1 MACPQSNPGDRDCS
15 VELVLSPHD
24 AVASGPNHWGR
35 ITSWACAGECG
46 FSTPSSL
53 AMRVWSWLVVAACG
67 LGLML
72 LTSSARVRP
81 KTPSSWSHG
90 LIVLGPDEPTDRS
103 PPGEVIP
110 ARLRLL
116 PGDERTEAI
125 LRSLGRAVPG
135 QELSLQV
142 QLRPKLIGLPLTAAH
157 IGSEMLASGR
167 LPAARDE
174 VLAGPETPRQDRLT
188 LGDRTL
194 TVVGRL
200 RPDAALFARSY
211 LVPRTGAT
219 DDLFPGGDPSVHP
232 ARLIRLTPEQMRQRD
247 GLRQLEAPY
256 PATKYTRVLPLTR
269 LARGS
274 YYLYLTGQA

>member
-1 MACPQSNPGDRDCS
+1 
-15 VELVLSPHD
+15 
-24 AVASGPNHWGR
+24 
-35 ITSWACAGECG
+35 
-46 FSTPSSL
+46 
-53 AMRVWSWLVVAACG
+53 MRVWSWLVVAACG

-72 LTSSARVRP
+72 LTYSAQVRP

-142 QLRPKLIGLPLTAAH
+142 QLRPKLIGLSLTVAR
-157 IGSEMLASGR
+157 IGSEMLVSGR
-167 LPAARDE
+167 LPAARGE
-174 VLAGPETPRQDRLT
+174 ILAGPETPRPDRLT

-200 RPDAALFARSY
+200 RPEAALFARSY
-211 LVPRTGAT
+211 LVPRSGST
-219 DDLFPGGDPSVHP
+219 DDLFPDGDPSVHL
-232 ARLIRLTPEQMRQRD
+232 ARLIQLTPEQMRKRD
-247 GLRQLEAPY
+247 GLRQLEA
-256 PATKYTRVLPLTR
+256 T
-269 LARGS
+269 
-274 YYLYLTGQA
+274 